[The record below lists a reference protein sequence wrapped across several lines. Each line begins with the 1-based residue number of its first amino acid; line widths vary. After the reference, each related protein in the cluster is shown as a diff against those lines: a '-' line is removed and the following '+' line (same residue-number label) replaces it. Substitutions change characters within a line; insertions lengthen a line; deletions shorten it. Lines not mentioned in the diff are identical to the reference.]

1 MSKTTVAS
9 TGIDL
14 SDTFAFTGTVTGA
27 TDLVKISTT
36 TVSSSA
42 ATVEFTGI
50 DNTFQT
56 YMVSMNNVHFS
67 SDNAEFRCQV
77 GTDSAYIT
85 ANYSLTGTAGRAGST
100 TVDGV
105 NMTSEASWGIYGG
118 FHVGA
123 DTNETYNG
131 NVFFYNLRLT
141 VGKKHMISV
150 SSHDQDGGNVVNT
163 CLSGAQSDNSA
174 MTKIKFGDLSGSRTI
189 ETGVFTLYG
198 VKQ

>member
-1 MSKTTVAS
+1 MALNTLPA
-9 TGIDL
+9 GA
-14 SDTFAFTGTVTGA
+14 FADDAITSAKLAQDFS
-27 TDLVKISTT
+27 LVKISTT

-50 DNTFQT
+50 DSTFET

-67 SDNAEFRCQV
+67 ADNAEMRCQV

-105 NMTSEASWGIYGG
+105 NQTGQASWDLSGG
-118 FHVGA
+118 FDIGG
-123 DTNETYNG
+123 DTNESYNG
-131 NVFFYNLRLT
+131 NHFFYNLRLT
-141 VGKKHMISV
+141 VGKKHITSV
-150 SSHDQDGGNVVNT
+150 SSFDQDGGNVVNT

-174 MTKIKFGDLSGSRTI
+174 MTKIKFGDLAASKTI